1 MNDQQKFF
9 KLLKYSNELKRNNKS
24 LRKEDPEA
32 FDTLLKFV
40 VIIEENFHYS
50 EKHEYINLA
59 KDFLDDQIT
68 ADDFSDGFM
77 GIYEGIGK
85 KLGQMKR
92 AESHELE
99 NFLHKTDRCGLNRLL
114 ARIYGSCD
122 SYSPDPEIAMSDEQE
137 LKDYAQIL
145 LLTLQ
150 EE

>member
-1 MNDQQKFF
+1 LD
-9 KLLKYSNELKRNNKS
+9 
-24 LRKEDPEA
+24 KEDPEA
-32 FDTLLKFV
+32 FDTLLKFL
-40 VIIEENFHYS
+40 VIIAENFHYS

-68 ADDFSDGFM
+68 ADDFSYSFM
-77 GIYEGIGK
+77 AIYQGISR

-92 AESHELE
+92 AESLELA

-122 SYSPDPEIAMSDEQE
+122 SFSPDPEIAMADEQE
-137 LKDYAQIL
+137 LKDCARIL

-150 EE
+150 EESRRIKNLS